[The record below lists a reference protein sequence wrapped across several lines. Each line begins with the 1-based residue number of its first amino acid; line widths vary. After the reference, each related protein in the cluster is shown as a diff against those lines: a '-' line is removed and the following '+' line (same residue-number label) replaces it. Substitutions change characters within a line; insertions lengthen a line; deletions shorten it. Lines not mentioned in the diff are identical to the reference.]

1 MEKTYEVYATEN
13 FWEDYDKLSKVEK
26 IRIDKIKDQLRLNP
40 YTGKPLGYRFF
51 REKRFDGKR
60 LYYIIYE
67 DYVVVLVVAYSDK
80 KTQQTT
86 IDGIKK
92 AFDFYR
98 QEVYD
103 KFSKK

>member
-1 MEKTYEVYATEN
+1 MEKLYEVYAAASFLE
-13 FWEDYDKLSKVEK
+13 EYDKLSKAEQARVNK
-26 IRIDKIKDQLRLNP
+26 IRAQLRVNP
-40 YTGKPLGYRFF
+40 YVGRPLGYKFF

-67 DYVVVLVVAYSDK
+67 DYVIVLVVAYSDK
-80 KTQQTT
+80 KTQQST
-86 IDGIKK
+86 IDSVKK
-92 AFDFYR
+92 SFELYR